1 MDAGIGAKA
10 TVLDCMG
17 GHCRGCCVSLQG
29 LEESQSGLFCQAKTT
44 RYNPRRTEH
53 LRFPPGAY
61 VPATVPA
68 QALRSVDWPVVRV
81 VNHRQ
86 TTAVGWVLAAS
97 FISVRSA

>member
-1 MDAGIGAKA
+1 MDELGLIKAIDRLGESVVVGIADA
-10 TVLDCMG
+10 AN
-17 GHCRGCCVSLQG
+17 R
-29 LEESQSGLFCQAKTT
+29 A
-44 RYNPRRTEH
+44 
-53 LRFPPGAY
+53 FPPGAY